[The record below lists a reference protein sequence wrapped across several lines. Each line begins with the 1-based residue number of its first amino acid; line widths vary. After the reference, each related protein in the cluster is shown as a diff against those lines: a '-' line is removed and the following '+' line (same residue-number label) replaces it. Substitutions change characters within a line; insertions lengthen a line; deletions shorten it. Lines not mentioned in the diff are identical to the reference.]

1 MLGLSNPE
9 LGVLMLGLFVVF
21 IMLGFPI
28 AFTLM
33 ALGFGFGV
41 SAMGPMVLDLV
52 VQRAY
57 SVMTND
63 VLVAI
68 PLFVFMGY
76 IIERANILDRLF
88 NSIQLAVG
96 GVPGSL
102 AVATLATCALFAT
115 ATGIVGAV
123 VT

>member
-1 MLGLSNPE
+1 
-9 LGVLMLGLFVVF
+9 
-21 IMLGFPI
+21 
-28 AFTLM
+28 M

-41 SAMGPMVLDLV
+41 AAMGPIVLDLV

-88 NSIQLAVG
+88 RSIQLAVG
-96 GVPGSL
+96 GMPGSL
-102 AVATLATCALFAT
+102 AVATLSPARCSPPPPASSARS
-115 ATGIVGAV
+115 
-123 VT
+123 